1 MNLVSGIFMVFWRS
15 FSWILLGFLR
25 VLQGPIA
32 FARLLAEVLGR
43 TIRYSFA
50 WIL

>member
-15 FSWILLGFLR
+15 FSWILFGFMT
-25 VLQGPIA
+25 VLQGPVA
-32 FARLLAEVLGR
+32 LFRLVAEVMGR
-43 TIRYSFA
+43 IIIYSFG